1 MTRRPSDV
9 FGPAAIVL
17 LVAVLL
23 VGIGGTWPPL
33 VAVET
38 GSMAPSV
45 ERGDMVVVTATDRAP
60 WGEPVGGDAADPPRR
75 LSGTG
80 DVIVFTSP
88 VEPSQPILHRVAF
101 RVDRGDD
108 WTDRADPERL
118 DADCADLATCPAPHD
133 GYVTYGDANDAYDQS
148 AGIAPVVHDERVH
161 AKALVAV
168 PSLGFLRLGVDAAV
182 ARFGPLPAAVGVA
195 VVVSVISGTG
205 AMLVGRVRDGLRR

>member
-1 MTRRPSDV
+1 MTRRPSGV

-17 LVAVLL
+17 LVAVFL
-23 VGIGGTWPPL
+23 VGIGGAWPPL

-45 ERGDMVVVTATDRAP
+45 ERGDMVVVTAADRAP

-75 LSGTG
+75 LGGAG

-88 VEPSQPILHRVAF
+88 VEPSRPILHRVAF

-108 WTDRADPERL
+108 WTDRANPERL

-205 AMLVGRVRDGLRR
+205 AMLVGRARDGLRR

>member
-1 MTRRPSDV
+1 VTRRPSGV
-9 FGPAAIVL
+9 FGPAAVVL
-17 LVAVLL
+17 LAAVLL
-23 VGIGGTWPPL
+23 GGIGGAWPPL

-45 ERGDMVVVTATDRAP
+45 ERGDMVVVTAADRSP
-60 WGEPVGGDAADPPRR
+60 WGEPVGGAAADPPRR
-75 LSGTG
+75 LGGTG

-88 VEPSQPILHRVAF
+88 AEPSRPILHRVAF

-118 DADCADLATCPAPHD
+118 DGDCADLATCPAPHN

-161 AKALVAV
+161 AKALIAV

>member
-1 MTRRPSDV
+1 MIRRPSGV
-9 FGPAAIVL
+9 FGPAVVVL

-23 VGIGGTWPPL
+23 VGIGGAWPPL

-45 ERGDMVVVTATDRAP
+45 ERGDMVVVTAADRAP
-60 WGEPVGGDAADPPRR
+60 WGEPVGGDAAAPPRR
-75 LSGTG
+75 LGGTG
-80 DVIVFTSP
+80 DVVVFTSP
-88 VEPSQPILHRVAF
+88 VEPSRPILHRVAF

-108 WTDRADPERL
+108 WTDRADPARL
-118 DADCADLATCPAPHD
+118 NADCADLATCPAPHD

-148 AGIAPVVHDERVH
+148 AGIAPVVRDEQVH

-182 ARFGPLPAAVGVA
+182 DRFGPLPAAAGVA
-195 VVVSVISGTG
+195 VVVSVVSGTG